1 MLLRAAR
8 SLARASRAAPRAP
21 RALSTAAAADLA
33 EPEAPQLPAGF
44 DSLSDEHAA
53 LRDMCRKFADEEL
66 APHAGAWDKDHKLPA
81 EVIATMGELGL
92 MGVACVLEQP
102 SRIER

>member
-8 SLARASRAAPRAP
+8 SLARASRTAPRAP

-53 LRDMCRKFADEEL
+53 LL
-66 APHAGAWDKDHKLPA
+66 AFPFGMGCQDKKQASDYEKALA
-81 EVIATMGELGL
+81 ALKDRRLGF
-92 MGVACVLEQP
+92 
-102 SRIER
+102 